1 MHPAIECHNED
12 VDLKSFSEHRSGV
25 LMESGSI
32 GRFSLKRQINLK
44 YWFFFPS
51 MILRELASK
60 QDHTGRGNPNV

>member
-32 GRFSLKRQINLK
+32 GDFL
-44 YWFFFPS
+44 
-51 MILRELASK
+51 
-60 QDHTGRGNPNV
+60 